1 MAASSGDGIPAQL
14 AALLGRPVKRIRITD
29 ETPPRISVIDVA
41 TAITGKHV
49 RNAARDVL
57 FVQEK
62 HPEVFQKLSHFRFPG
77 QGQRSAPV
85 TCATGLIGAW
95 QMQGRSGARPEGSFI
110 FFFGIRPSRRRRA
123 VKERPRRS
131 VERAPQAPAR
141 PSGAAGARPPA
152 RPPVGR
158 GSKSARRGADA
169 REEISAERHKHPSL
183 WRRAG

>member
-41 TAITGKHV
+41 TAITGKHL

-77 QGQRSAPV
+77 QGQRSTPV

-95 QMQGRSGARPEGSFI
+95 QMQGKSETRQEVRC
-110 FFFGIRPSRRRRA
+110 FFF
-123 VKERPRRS
+123 
-131 VERAPQAPAR
+131 
-141 PSGAAGARPPA
+141 SG
-152 RPPVGR
+152 
-158 GSKSARRGADA
+158 
-169 REEISAERHKHPSL
+169 
-183 WRRAG
+183 